1 METAALANAATS
13 PCQACGACCA
23 FSRDWP
29 RFTLETDADLYAIP
43 QRVVAD
49 DLSGMRWTGSR
60 CAALEGD
67 VGVAT
72 ACMIYGVRP
81 HVCRAC
87 QPGDDACRIARRRH
101 GLSEIASVLPEKWE
115 PVFR

>member
-23 FSRDWP
+23 YSRDWP
-29 RFTLETDADLYAIP
+29 RFTLETDADLASIP
-43 QRVVAD
+43 ERFVAEN
-49 DLSGMRWTGSR
+49 LAGMRCAGER
-60 CAALEGD
+60 CSALEGD

-72 ACMIYGVRP
+72 ACMIYELRP
-81 HVCRAC
+81 QVCRAC
-87 QPGDDACRIARRRH
+87 QPGDDACQIARRRH